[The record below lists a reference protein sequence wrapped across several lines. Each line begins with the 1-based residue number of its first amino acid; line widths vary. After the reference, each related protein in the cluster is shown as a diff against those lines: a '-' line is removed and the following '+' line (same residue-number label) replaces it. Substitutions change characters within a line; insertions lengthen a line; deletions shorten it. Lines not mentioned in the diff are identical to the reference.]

1 MNITLDEI
9 RSKAPEGATHYS
21 SLMGEHVKI
30 DRKRL
35 WVHNG
40 DMWKLHQYIRHPR
53 ELIRLQIK
61 PL

>member
-1 MNITLDEI
+1 MTPEEI
-9 RSKAPEGATHYS
+9 KKGAPVGATHYS
-21 SLMGEHVKI
+21 SLMCEHVKI

-53 ELIRLQIK
+53 ELTRLQIK
-61 PL
+61 PI